1 MGKADDTKRKIHEA
15 ALQLFVE
22 KGVDGTTTRDL
33 AQAAGIAEGT
43 LYRHYV
49 SKAALIEDLFL
60 VNYAALARHLDG
72 LQAEQ
77 PSFKAKLGAI
87 VRAICA
93 LYDETPVMFRFLMLT
108 QHQALP
114 LVDSNSNDNPV
125 QVLERMIAEAIAR
138 GELPPQPHDLATA
151 MMLGLILQPAVA
163 LVYGRLEAPFG
174 RHAET
179 ITAACWRTL
188 NP

>member
-1 MGKADDTKRKIHEA
+1 MRKADDTKRKIHEA
-15 ALQLFVE
+15 ALRLFVE

-49 SKAALIEDLFL
+49 SKVALIEDLFL
-60 VNYAALARHLDG
+60 VNYASLARDLDR

-77 PSFKAKLGAI
+77 PNFRAKLGVI
-87 VRAICA
+87 VKAVCA
-93 LYDETPVMFRFLMLT
+93 LYDENPVMFRFLMLT

-114 LVDSNSNDNPV
+114 QVDSNSDDNPV
-125 QVLERMIAEAIAR
+125 QVLERMISQAISL
-138 GELPPQPHDLATA
+138 GELPQQPLGLATA
-151 MMLGLILQPAVA
+151 MVLGLILQPAVA
-163 LVYGRLEAPFG
+163 LVYGRIEAPFG
-174 RHAET
+174 NYAEAVA
-179 ITAACWRTL
+179 AACWRAI